1 MASFYYYYQNPSG
14 FCFLVEIIAFVIL
27 PSLGLITKFKYERK
41 NEMNSGLSSKKTLS
55 CKWPSLFILSKR
67 DDNLIVMQNVQHELH
82 QVSRHYYLL

>member
-41 NEMNSGLSSKKTLS
+41 NEMNSGLSSKKTS
-55 CKWPSLFILSKR
+55 
-67 DDNLIVMQNVQHELH
+67 
-82 QVSRHYYLL
+82 